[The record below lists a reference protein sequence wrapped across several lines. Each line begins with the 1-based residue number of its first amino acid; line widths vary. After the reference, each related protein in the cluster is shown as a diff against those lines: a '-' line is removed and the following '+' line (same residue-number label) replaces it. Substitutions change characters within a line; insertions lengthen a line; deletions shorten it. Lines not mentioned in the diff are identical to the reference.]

1 MDSRAAIGPRRAVCH
16 SCRQSIPRVQGV
28 IVQPEWTPTIVLFV
42 ILAAICGCSSEGAD
56 MKVGNLLCGIL
67 LAGILIAGSAA
78 PGRAQLQV
86 RLRPPNVTTHCSSVG
101 SGGASVST
109 SCPAAAGLTNYLWK
123 IDASCSSP
131 ASTVS
136 GIVTVTGTQGGT
148 LSYEFNELGG
158 GAPELNDAFPP
169 IQASATNTAIVVTV
183 PAISSGGACV
193 ACAFCSQQ

>member
-1 MDSRAAIGPRRAVCH
+1 
-16 SCRQSIPRVQGV
+16 
-28 IVQPEWTPTIVLFV
+28 
-42 ILAAICGCSSEGAD
+42 
-56 MKVGNLLCGIL
+56 MKIGNLLCGIL

-86 RLRPPNVTTHCSSVG
+86 RLRPPNVTTYCSSVG
-101 SGGASVST
+101 SGAASVST
-109 SCPAAAGLTNYLWK
+109 SCPAAVGLTNYLWK

-131 ASTVS
+131 TSTVS
-136 GIVTVTGTQGGT
+136 GVVTVTGTKGGS
-148 LSYEFNELGG
+148 LSYEFNEVNG

>member
-1 MDSRAAIGPRRAVCH
+1 
-16 SCRQSIPRVQGV
+16 
-28 IVQPEWTPTIVLFV
+28 
-42 ILAAICGCSSEGAD
+42 
-56 MKVGNLLCGIL
+56 MKIGNLLCGIL

-86 RLRPPNVTTHCSSVG
+86 RLRPPNVTTYCSPVG

-136 GIVTVTGTQGGT
+136 G
-148 LSYEFNELGG
+148 
-158 GAPELNDAFPP
+158 
-169 IQASATNTAIVVTV
+169 VVTV
-183 PAISSGGACV
+183 LLPAASVTLKYTLSTEPLGPTT
-193 ACAFCSQQ
+193 